1 MAKVGYIFKANHYDT
16 YEADKEWML
25 NFGCEQIIEEET
37 DHEVMRPQW
46 KFQVQQ
52 CSSWGAGTVGLH
64 RNVPDKGRAPDFHPR
79 QN

>member
-37 DHEVMRPQW
+37 DHEVMRPQ
-46 KFQVQQ
+46 
-52 CSSWGAGTVGLH
+52 
-64 RNVPDKGRAPDFHPR
+64 
-79 QN
+79 